1 MLSEEKVLILKGIE
15 KTINAVL
22 QKIDKGNEDF
32 ILSLGLDKK
41 QNEILLKA
49 LNDFEKKIQ
58 ILFIK
63 QKKEYLAAIA
73 KFPEYMKKN
82 QKKAR
87 RVIKKET
94 VPQILID
101 NLAEIMDGFIFANE
115 KAYIDKLAALYQAF
129 TDSFFGQI
137 AEICA
142 RSVEGSRL
150 GSNMSLTKR
159 ATDWLEQHK
168 IKFAQEVNQVTH
180 NAIIKSLKEGLSE
193 GKGANSAGNKLI
205 LDVPNYFNQDKIK
218 EKEKKLEVLMDPEK
232 YNTVYHAVEQQ
243 QCFEFYR
250 ARRIARTEIISA
262 MNAANLEGWR
272 QSKVVGGKEW
282 VCACDKVSREWH
294 KNADG
299 QQVSLEAPFI
309 VGGEKLMH
317 PGDSSM
323 GASAKNVIH
332 CRCTMKSILKYKMRR

>member
-1 MLSEEKVLILKGIE
+1 MMSKEKMQVLKGIE
-15 KTINAVL
+15 ETLHVIL

-41 QNEILLKA
+41 QNKILLNA
-49 LNDFEKKIQ
+49 LDRFEKQIQ
-58 ILFIK
+58 VLFIK

-73 KFPEYMKKN
+73 KLPEYMKKN
-82 QKKAR
+82 QKKVR
-87 RVIKKET
+87 RTIKKAAVPET
-94 VPQILID
+94 LMDHI
-101 NLAEIMDGFIFANE
+101 AEIMAGFIFANE
-115 KAYIDKLAALYQAF
+115 KAYIDKLAALYVAF
-129 TDSFFGQI
+129 TNSFFGQI

-150 GSNMSLTKR
+150 GPNMSLTKR
-159 ATDWLEQHK
+159 ATDWLDQHK
-168 IKFAQEVNQVTH
+168 IKFAQEVNQTTH
-180 NAIIKSLKEGLSE
+180 DAIIKSLKESLSG
-193 GKGANSAGNKLI
+193 GKGNNPAGNKLVS
-205 LDVPNYFNQDKIK
+205 DVPNHFNQSKVK
-218 EKEKKLEVLMDPEK
+218 EKEKKLEALTDPEK
-232 YNTVYHAVEQQ
+232 YNAVYQAVEQ

-250 ARRIARTEIISA
+250 ARRIARTETISA
-262 MNAANLEGWR
+262 MNAATLEGWR
-272 QSKVVGGKEW
+272 QSEVIGGKEW

-299 QQVSLEAPFI
+299 QQVPLEEPFI

-332 CRCTMKSILKYKMRR
+332 CRCTMKSVLKYKMRR